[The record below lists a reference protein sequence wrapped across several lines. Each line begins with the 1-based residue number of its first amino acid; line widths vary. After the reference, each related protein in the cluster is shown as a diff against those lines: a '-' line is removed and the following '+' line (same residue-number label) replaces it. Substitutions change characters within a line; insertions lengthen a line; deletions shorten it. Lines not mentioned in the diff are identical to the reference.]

1 MNVDGKKNGLQR
13 EQTKKKLETNKK
25 KLTDAQQKSK
35 RIMMFEQ

>member
-1 MNVDGKKNGLQR
+1 MGYKESR
-13 EQTKKKLETNKK
+13 PKKKLETNKK